1 MKFRVDPLWATA
13 GLALVGV
20 AVVVGVLG
28 YERLSGP
35 PLRLSAVYVG
45 EGRAGESFAIRAE
58 AIRGESDGCTNGV
71 QVELRSSVSNS
82 IIRLPIPARE
92 IDGDVTE
99 YLVELPKETQPGNYG
114 VKVRESFN
122 CGGSPKVEETPWQRL
137 VVR

>member
-1 MKFRVDPLWATA
+1 MRFRLDPLWATA

-35 PLRLSAVYVG
+35 PLKLSAVYVG
-45 EGRAGESFAIRAE
+45 EARPGESFAIRAE
-58 AIRGESDGCTNGV
+58 AIRGDSEGCTNGV
-71 QVELRSSVSNS
+71 QVELRSVSNS
-82 IIRLPIPARE
+82 IIRLPVPARE

>member
-13 GLALVGV
+13 GLALAGV

-35 PLRLSAVYVG
+35 PLTLSAVYVSEAFPG
-45 EGRAGESFAIRAE
+45 QSFAIRAE
-58 AIRGESDGCTNGV
+58 AIRKPSEGCTNGV
-71 QVELRSSVSNS
+71 QVELRSVSNS
-82 IIRLPIPARE
+82 IIRLPVPARE

-99 YLVELPKETQPGNYG
+99 YIVELPKETTPGNYG
-114 VKVRESFN
+114 VKVRETFN